1 MNIKQLTLIFE
12 VYGSKPEGWPV
23 DKVKEIYDL
32 LETNSDAISLKKE
45 FDEMD
50 QTLNELH
57 LPDFDNLTQQILDR
71 QLPQRN
77 SNLATDLLNWI
88 WPAHRS
94 IRYFWRPI
102 SAAALPLLFGIFLGN
117 YFSFGINYESSDSE
131 YWAEELTILALID
144 DYGGDL

>member
-50 QTLNELH
+50 QTLNELY
-57 LPDFDNLTQQILDR
+57 LPNFDNLTQQILDR

-77 SNLATDLLNWI
+77 SSLATDLLNWI

>member
-32 LETNSDAISLKKE
+32 LETNSDAISLKEE

-50 QTLNELH
+50 QTLNELY
-57 LPDFDNLTQQILDR
+57 LPNFDNLTQQILDR

-77 SNLATDLLNWI
+77 SSLATDLLNWI

-94 IRYFWRPI
+94 IRHFWRPI

>member
-50 QTLNELH
+50 QTLNELY
-57 LPDFDNLTQQILDR
+57 LPNFDNLTQQILDR

-77 SNLATDLLNWI
+77 SNLATNLLNWI
-88 WPAHRS
+88 WPAHPS
-94 IRYFWRPI
+94 IWFFWRPI

>member
-50 QTLNELH
+50 QTLNELY
-57 LPDFDNLTQQILDR
+57 LPDFDRLTQQILDR

-94 IRYFWRPI
+94 IRHFWRPI

>member
-1 MNIKQLTLIFE
+1 MNIKQLTLTFE

-50 QTLNELH
+50 QTLNELY
-57 LPDFDNLTQQILDR
+57 LPNFDNLTQQILDR

-144 DYGGDL
+144 NYGGDL

>member
-50 QTLNELH
+50 QTLNELY
-57 LPDFDNLTQQILDR
+57 LPDVDRLTQQILDR

-94 IRYFWRPI
+94 IWYFWRPI

>member
-32 LETNSDAISLKKE
+32 LEANSDAISLKKE

-50 QTLNELH
+50 QTLNELY
-57 LPDFDNLTQQILDR
+57 LPDVDRLTQQILDR

-88 WPAHRS
+88 WPAHPS
-94 IRYFWRPI
+94 IWFFWRPI
-102 SAAALPLLFGIFLGN
+102 SAASLPLLFGIFLGN

>member
-12 VYGSKPEGWPV
+12 VYGSKPKGWPV

-50 QTLNELH
+50 QTLNELY
-57 LPDFDNLTQQILDR
+57 LPNFDNLTQQILDR

-94 IRYFWRPI
+94 IRHFWRPL
-102 SAAALPLLFGIFLGN
+102 SAAAFPLLCGIFLGN

>member
-50 QTLNELH
+50 QTLNELY
-57 LPDFDNLTQQILDR
+57 LPDFDRLTQQILDR

-77 SNLATDLLNWI
+77 SSLATDLLNWI
-88 WPAHRS
+88 WPAHLS

>member
-50 QTLNELH
+50 QTLNELY
-57 LPDFDNLTQQILDR
+57 LPNFDNLTQQILDR

-88 WPAHRS
+88 WPAHSS
-94 IRYFWRPI
+94 IRLFWRPI

>member
-50 QTLNELH
+50 QTLNELY
-57 LPDFDNLTQQILDR
+57 LPNFDNLTQQILDR

-77 SNLATDLLNWI
+77 SSLATDLLNWI
-88 WPAHRS
+88 WPAHLS

>member
-50 QTLNELH
+50 QTLNELY
-57 LPDFDNLTQQILDR
+57 LPNFDNLTQQILDR

-88 WPAHRS
+88 WPAHLS

>member
-50 QTLNELH
+50 QTLNELYI
-57 LPDFDNLTQQILDR
+57 PDFDRLTQQILDR

-88 WPAHRS
+88 WPAHPS
-94 IRYFWRPI
+94 IWFFWRPI
-102 SAAALPLLFGIFLGN
+102 SAASLPLLFGIFLGN
-117 YFSFGINYESSDSE
+117 YFS
-131 YWAEELTILALID
+131 L
-144 DYGGDL
+144 

>member
-1 MNIKQLTLIFE
+1 MNFKQLTLIFE
-12 VYGSKPEGWPV
+12 VYGSKPEGWPD

-50 QTLNELH
+50 QTLNELYI
-57 LPDFDNLTQQILDR
+57 PDFDRLTQQILDR

-88 WPAHRS
+88 WPAHPS

-102 SAAALPLLFGIFLGN
+102 SVAAYHCFLE
-117 YFSFGINYESSDSE
+117 FS
-131 YWAEELTILALID
+131 
-144 DYGGDL
+144 

>member
-12 VYGSKPEGWPV
+12 VYGSQPEGWPI
-23 DKVKEIYDL
+23 DKVEEIYDL
-32 LETNSDAISLKKE
+32 LKTNSDAISLKRE

-50 QTLNELH
+50 QTLNELY

-88 WPAHRS
+88 WPAHPS
-94 IRYFWRPI
+94 IRFFWRPI
-102 SAAALPLLFGIFLGN
+102 SAASLPLLFGIFLGN
-117 YFSFGINYESSDSE
+117 YFSFGINYESFDSE
-131 YWAEELTILALID
+131 YWAEELTLLALID

>member
-50 QTLNELH
+50 QTLNELY
-57 LPDFDNLTQQILDR
+57 LPDFDRLTQQILDR

-77 SNLATDLLNWI
+77 SNLATNLLNWI
-88 WPAHRS
+88 WPAHPS
-94 IRYFWRPI
+94 IWFFWRPI
-102 SAAALPLLFGIFLGN
+102 SAASLPLLFGIILGN

>member
-50 QTLNELH
+50 QTLNELY
-57 LPDFDNLTQQILDR
+57 LPDFDRLTQQILDR

>member
-23 DKVKEIYDL
+23 DKVEEIYEL
-32 LETNSDAISLKKE
+32 LKTKSDAISLKKE
-45 FDEMD
+45 FDEMG
-50 QTLNELH
+50 QTLNELY
-57 LPDFDNLTQQILDR
+57 LPNFDNLTQQILDR

-117 YFSFGINYESSDSE
+117 YFSFGINYESFDSE